1 MTDFEYEKCKTI
13 LDYYKGT
20 HEYAAYHLINLIT
33 LIIRILLLY

>member
-20 HEYAAYHLINLIT
+20 HDLGFMINCSIPT
-33 LIIRILLLY
+33 W